1 MNTPPCSHRHDA
13 LTPGL
18 VVRESLSVVSVEL
31 VLITA
36 CALMFSFISARENR
50 QTTCPM
56 PWTGESPAYQNRV
69 LLCNTTIQRH
79 SSHRPHSGGVGAARS
94 LSLIITRELS
104 CIIT

>member
-1 MNTPPCSHRHDA
+1 MNTPPCSHRHDE

-36 CALMFSFISARENR
+36 CVLMFSFIGARENR

-56 PWTGESPAYQNRV
+56 PWSGDRPPIETESFCATQRFSDIHRTGPIAVVWALPGVFR
-69 LLCNTTIQRH
+69 
-79 SSHRPHSGGVGAARS
+79 SSSQG
-94 LSLIITRELS
+94 S
-104 CIIT
+104 CHA

>member
-1 MNTPPCSHRHDA
+1 MNTPPCSHRHDE

-56 PWTGESPAYQNRV
+56 PWTGDRPPIRTESFCATPRFSDILRTGPTAV
-69 LLCNTTIQRH
+69 VWALPGVFH
-79 SSHRPHSGGVGAARS
+79 SSSQG
-94 LSLIITRELS
+94 S
-104 CIIT
+104 CHA

>member
-36 CALMFSFISARENR
+36 CALMFSFISARENQ

-56 PWTGESPAYQNRV
+56 PWTGDRPPIKTEPFCATPRFSDILRTGPTAV
-69 LLCNTTIQRH
+69 VWALPGVFH
-79 SSHRPHSGGVGAARS
+79 SSSQG
-94 LSLIITRELS
+94 S
-104 CIIT
+104 CHA